1 MQNVAKQ
8 LSHKRAAY
16 HDATRADHAWS
27 TIYF

>member
-16 HDATRADHAWS
+16 HDATRADHA
-27 TIYF
+27 